1 MDKYV
6 IATYKKCAEVQLEIV
21 DGWHNLKQYI
31 IDNFLTYHP
40 ICNPI
45 QNTTLE
51 NYWKTIYEVVLR
63 STGNNIIIEC
73 DEANIIFR
81 KVL

>member
-6 IATYKKCAEVQLEIV
+6 IATYKECTGMHLEII
-21 DGWHNLKQYI
+21 DGWYNLKQYI
-31 IDNFLTYHP
+31 IDNLLTYHP
-40 ICNPI
+40 ISNPI

-51 NYWKTIYEVVLR
+51 NYWKTIYEVILR

>member
-21 DGWHNLKQYI
+21 DGWYNLKQYI

-63 STGNNIIIEC
+63 STGNNINIEC
-73 DEANIIFR
+73 DEVNIIFR